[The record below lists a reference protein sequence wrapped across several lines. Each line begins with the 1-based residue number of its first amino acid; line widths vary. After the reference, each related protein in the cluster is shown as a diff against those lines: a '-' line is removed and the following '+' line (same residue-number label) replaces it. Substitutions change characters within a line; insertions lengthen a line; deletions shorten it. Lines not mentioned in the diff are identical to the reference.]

1 MADDMQLSP
10 SGGAAGYRAT
20 PAVLWAVL
28 LVAAGAVL
36 GLIGGAIWA
45 AAAPRVVYQVATLNP
60 PTAYA
65 INPETSAFITAD
77 GIYTFIALGG
87 GALLGLAGYLFGV
100 RRYGPVPM
108 VGVVLGSVAAAFVV
122 KWAGPL
128 LTGQNSF
135 DNLLAT
141 SKTGAL
147 LRAPIALGAHGAL
160 AFWPVAAALVA
171 GGLEMTGVRRARQTA
186 GQTPGARGLMRRL
199 SGFTGG
205 GYRGQQTGSPGQPP
219 GPARYDA
226 PARGPGEPTEPTD
239 PGTPPR

>member
-10 SGGAAGYRAT
+10 PGGSAGYPVT
-20 PAVLWAVL
+20 PALAWGVL

-65 INPETSAFITAD
+65 VNPETSAFIAAD

-87 GALLGLAGYLFGV
+87 GALLGLAGYLVGV

-108 VGVVLGSVAAAFVV
+108 VGVVLGSVAAAFVA

-141 SKTGAL
+141 SKPGVL

-171 GGLEMTGVRRARQTA
+171 GGLEVLSFRRTRQA
-186 GQTPGARGLMRRL
+186 AAAQAPGARGLAPRRL
-199 SGFTGG
+199 GFASGW
-205 GYRGQQTGSPGQPP
+205 RLPGAPQQPP
-219 GPARYDA
+219 GPDRADDPPPQA
-226 PARGPGEPTEPTD
+226 PGQPGEPTN
-239 PGTPPR
+239 PGR